1 MIGGKYDAFEVSAF
15 LFFFIS
21 FSSVSSSS
29 PTSINAD
36 RYLLKVLRRARNR
49 FVQYRHS
56 SNNGMIDGN
65 RIPVDNQSDSG
76 VFTSSSRT
84 NFNDDFESNSLLDTD
99 EDHLQSMNTDDPNN
113 ELLCQSL
120 EAVLMEALIEIR
132 QHRQQQRSNN
142 YNTNVSIKHKEQSL
156 ITRL

>member
-1 MIGGKYDAFEVSAF
+1 
-15 LFFFIS
+15 
-21 FSSVSSSS
+21 
-29 PTSINAD
+29 
-36 RYLLKVLRRARNR
+36 
-49 FVQYRHS
+49 
-56 SNNGMIDGN
+56 MIDVN
-65 RIPVDNQSDSG
+65 RIPIDNQSDSG

-99 EDHLQSMNTDDPNN
+99 EDYLQSKNTDDPNN

-132 QHRQQQRSNN
+132 QHRQQRSNIS
-142 YNTNVSIKHKEQSL
+142 NTNVSIKQKEQPL